1 MKNRLTALLT
11 AGMMIIPASA
21 LPTAQAAEANGV
33 DSIIGHLPDWTPLTF
48 SDALHFYN
56 QHGQCWLSDDYIC
69 IVRPMLKSKMDDYEL
84 TISGG
89 MEFVNTPAGTGT
101 RILEIEMPEKPDP
114 EDLFAVANYES
125 YCDSLGLRSFDY
137 SFFEDY
143 AASED
148 KLLFAVDMFRVLGGL
163 DLNIKLFER
172 SGEEFKETAEYSFEN
187 SGGMTIETDVNSWLP
202 DCEAEYLDYY
212 DEYGPVSV
220 RDNYVVYLTSVNYS
234 AGETMTEEQSG
245 KGKLEQCM
253 ASGCD
258 RFELFPQDGDSVS
271 TAYLYKPVSDGDV
284 EITWDVRTHAGKSDM
299 NRFVKGM
306 FEIKDNC
313 SSVIDIS
320 PESNGTTVMTFMDR
334 TTGKPVEFFPGDEPF
349 IMKRKYSPPYRAERF
364 DITSNPCTF
373 DSLKVFEP
381 EWINEIYTGLPY
393 GTYEID
399 EIEVTGQEAGSITA
413 NCWLKWHA
421 TGDLNGDRNVTV
433 SDYILLQEWLAGY
446 TDVKIREWQAADLCR
461 DNQINMFDLCLL
473 REELCSRNPEVVIPE
488 VSVTHEGIIFVKSD
502 TMLYTGPGEEYDT
515 ICPVENDYYI
525 YELGYNKDNKEWMY
539 ISYRGTYGWISIFDE
554 NGSYNIKEIG
564 AQIDKPVIYLYPEK
578 ETDVHVEL
586 ELTESELSTT
596 YPRYNNGWDVT
607 AYPDGRLINK
617 SDGTHHRYLFWDSVN
632 SRTAFEMSRG
642 FCVSGEDTE
651 SFLRE
656 KLTYMG
662 LTEDEM
668 NEFIVY
674 WLPRME
680 HNAYNLITF
689 QGKAYTDS
697 AKLSITPEPDS
708 LCRIFMAYMPLER
721 AVEIE
726 PQQLDTFER
735 KGFAVVEWGGTELKR

>member
-1 MKNRLTALLT
+1 MKNKITALLT
-11 AGMMIIPASA
+11 AGMMLIPATA
-21 LPTAQAAEANGV
+21 MPPAQAAEKSGL
-33 DSIIGHLPDWTPLTF
+33 DSVIGRLPDWTPLTF
-48 SDALHFYN
+48 SDAMYFYN
-56 QHGQCWLSDDYIC
+56 LHGQCWLSDNYIC
-69 IVRPMLKSKMDDYEL
+69 VVRPMLKSKRDDYEL
-84 TISGG
+84 TTSGS
-89 MEFVNTPAGTGT
+89 MEYVNTPASTGT
-101 RILEIEMPEKPDP
+101 RVLEVEIPEKPDP

-143 AASED
+143 AASDDQFVFE
-148 KLLFAVDMFRVLGGL
+148 VDMFRVLEGL
-163 DLNIKLFER
+163 DLNINLFEKC
-172 SGEEFKETAEYSFEN
+172 GDAFMETAEYSFEN
-187 SGGMTIETDVNSWLP
+187 PDGTTIETDVNSWLP
-202 DCEAEYLDYY
+202 DCNVEYIDYY
-212 DEYGPVSV
+212 DEYGPLSV

-234 AGETMTEEQSG
+234 AGETLTEEQNG
-245 KGKLEQCM
+245 KGKLEQCRV
-253 ASGCD
+253 SDCN
-258 RFELFPQDGDSVS
+258 RFELLPQYGEPVS
-271 TAYLYKPVSDGDV
+271 KAYLYKPTADGDA

-299 NRFVKGM
+299 SRFVRGM

-313 SSVIDIS
+313 SSVVDVTPGS
-320 PESNGTTVMTFMDR
+320 HGTTVITFMDK
-334 TTGKPVEFFPGDEPF
+334 TTGKPVEFMTGDEPF
-349 IMKRKYSPPYRAERF
+349 LLKRKNYPLYRAQRF
-364 DITSNPCTF
+364 DITSNPCTI

-381 EWINEIYTGLPY
+381 EWIDEIYTSSPY

-399 EIEVTGQEAGSITA
+399 KIEVTSQEDECIAV
-413 NCWLKWHA
+413 NCWLKWRA

-446 TDVKIREWQAADLCR
+446 TDVKISEWRAADLCL
-461 DNQINMFDLCLL
+461 DNRINMFDLCLL
-473 REELCSRNPEVVIPE
+473 REELCQRNPVVVIPE
-488 VSVTHEGIIFVKSD
+488 VSVGHNGAIAVKSD

-515 ICPVENDYYI
+515 ICPVENNYYI
-525 YELGYNKDNKEWMY
+525 YELGYNSDNKEWMY
-539 ISYRGTYGWISIFDE
+539 VSYRGTYGWIPIFDE

-564 AQIDKPVIYLYPEK
+564 EQIDKPVIYLYPEK

-607 AYPDGRLINK
+607 AYPDGRLTNK

-632 SRTAFEMSRG
+632 SRTEFDLSRG

-708 LCRIFMAYMPLER
+708 LCRVFMAYLPLDS

-735 KGFAVVEWGGTELKR
+735 KGFTVVEWGGTEL